1 MLTNILHITTLR
13 RVPLPFLPDPD
24 IAADPALAETFA
36 RVERSR
42 GWVSN
47 AMRAFAH
54 APEGLGV
61 FSAVGH
67 YGRYGTALTEVQR
80 ELVILI
86 VGRSV
91 PYAWTHHVP
100 LGLQAGITQAQID
113 AIAAGDV
120 PAGLPPAD
128 STLCAYVLAFLA
140 GRGTPPALAEALAA
154 SFTPRQV
161 TDITLLA
168 AYYLALGTSILALG
182 VEVEPPEILAIELEW
197 QRKQA
202 SGKD

>member
-1 MLTNILHITTLR
+1 MES
-13 RVPLPFLPDPD
+13 PLPFLPDPD
-24 IAADPALAETFA
+24 LAADPALAATFS
-36 RVERSR
+36 RVEQSR

-54 APEGLGV
+54 APEGLSA

-80 ELVILI
+80 ELTILI

-100 LGLQAGITQAQID
+100 LGLQAGISQQQID
-113 AIAAGDV
+113 TIARGEV
-120 PAGLPPAD
+120 PSDLPKAD
-128 STLCAYVLAFLA
+128 RTLCAYVFAFLA
-140 GRGTPPALAEALAA
+140 GKGTSPAMADALGA

-168 AYYLALGTSILALG
+168 GYYLALGMSILSLG

-202 SGKD
+202 SRRD